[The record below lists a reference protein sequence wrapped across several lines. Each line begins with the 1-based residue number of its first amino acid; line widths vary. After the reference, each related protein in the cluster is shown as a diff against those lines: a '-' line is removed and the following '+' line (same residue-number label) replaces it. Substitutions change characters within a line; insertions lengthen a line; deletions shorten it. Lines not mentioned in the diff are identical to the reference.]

1 MLYNLASIPGKL
13 RYALPAGGLNLR
25 HRAGISGR
33 THQPWWPGTPPH
45 AMWPARRQSAI
56 ARLCPTPTI
65 SVMWSAMIPLSPPPS
80 PPLSVALRARHDGW
94 TPERQQRF
102 LAALVALR
110 SITAAAAVVGLSVRS
125 AYNLRDHPAAAA
137 FRAAW
142 EAALTQPVVA
152 SKPSRLD
159 QALGR
164 ETVTRLRPG
173 LGRGFGGS
181 GAYTIDRPVAARVL
195 VRLLARAEANV
206 TKAQKRA
213 ES

>member
-1 MLYNLASIPGKL
+1 
-13 RYALPAGGLNLR
+13 
-25 HRAGISGR
+25 
-33 THQPWWPGTPPH
+33 
-45 AMWPARRQSAI
+45 
-56 ARLCPTPTI
+56 
-65 SVMWSAMIPLSPPPS
+65 MIPLSPPPS

-142 EAALTQPVVA
+142 EAALTQPVVVP
-152 SKPSRLD
+152 KPSRLD